1 MESTRNLTPEQ
12 ITDLF
17 AFCEEQG
24 VYHYDVQVELVD
36 HLACAIEQKWEA
48 NPGFSYD
55 YAFRSVYN
63 DFEPKSFVRI
73 RREREKELRRKY
85 NRLQWNYIAEF
96 YRLPKIIL
104 TIAITFA
111 LFLITR
117 FTENDLQVN
126 MIILGAFVVGLILY
140 LSISHP
146 EKRRL
151 DIIRGKSFLL
161 YDHFLMW
168 KWMVVSVCL
177 TPFGL
182 LNSLTLL
189 LKEYTNWISYQWVDE
204 LAIAIFMSFFFIFS
218 IAITVY
224 TPKRIKEDFTNEFPQ
239 FVES

>member
-1 MESTRNLTPEQ
+1 MNERKLTDEQ

-36 HLACAIEQKWEA
+36 HLACAIEHKWEV

-55 YAFRSVYN
+55 YALWSVYN
-63 DFEPKSFVRI
+63 DFEHSGFGRI
-73 RREREKELRRKY
+73 CREREKELRRKY
-85 NRLQWNYIAEF
+85 NRLQWSYIAEF
-96 YRLPKIIL
+96 YRFPKIIL
-104 TIAITFA
+104 TIALTFA
-111 LFLITR
+111 LFIIMRLTK
-117 FTENDLQVN
+117 NDLLAN
-126 MIILGAFVVGLILY
+126 MIILGAFVVSLIVY
-140 LSISHP
+140 LFFSHP

-161 YDHFLMW
+161 YDHFQML
-168 KWMVVSVCL
+168 KWMIVSVCL

-182 LNSLTLL
+182 LNSLNLL

-204 LAIAIFMSFFFIFS
+204 VVIAIFMSFFFIFS

-224 TPKRIKEDFTNEFPQ
+224 TPRRIKEDFIREYPK
-239 FVES
+239 FVKS